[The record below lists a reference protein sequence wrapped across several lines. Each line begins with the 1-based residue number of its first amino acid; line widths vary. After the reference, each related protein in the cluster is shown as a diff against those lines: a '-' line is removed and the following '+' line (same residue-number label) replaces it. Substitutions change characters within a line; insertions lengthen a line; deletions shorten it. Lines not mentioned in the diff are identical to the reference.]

1 MNNFRPSTWVKMCGL
16 KRRVEVERAVELGVD
31 AVGLVFYPPSS
42 RAIAPQQLSD
52 IVGEQLAGTKVV
64 GLFVNPTREEVEEVL
79 SSGTVD
85 YLQFH
90 GDETPEFCRSFSK
103 PYLKAL
109 GVPQGAS
116 QEELVASFSRYGD
129 AEFILLDAYAPTQH
143 GGTGHSFDWSQAAQ
157 LPLECKAR
165 LLLAGGLTADNVG
178 AAINTVEPFGVDV
191 SSGIERVKGEKDI
204 ELMHRFYK
212 GVLSA

>member
-1 MNNFRPSTWVKMCGL
+1 MNNLRPSIWVKMCGL
-16 KRRVEVERAVELGVD
+16 KHRVEVEKAVELGVD
-31 AVGLVFYPPSS
+31 AIGLVFYPPSS
-42 RAIAPQQLSD
+42 RAIAPQRISDVVGAQLNN
-52 IVGEQLAGTKVV
+52 TKVV

-79 SSGTVD
+79 GSGKVD

-90 GDETPEFCRSFSK
+90 GDEAPEFCRSFSK

-116 QEELVASFSRYGD
+116 QEELVAMFSRYGD

-143 GGTGHSFDWSQAAQ
+143 GGTGHSFDWSQAAH

-191 SSGIERVKGEKDI
+191 SSGIERVKGEKDL